1 MFRRLF
7 WFVLG
12 AVAGATA
19 VVWVRRKA
27 EAVAEKL
34 TPTAILAELRHVAI
48 ALWERLNDL
57 IRPETR
63 VDS

>member
-1 MFRRLF
+1 MFRRMF
-7 WFVLG
+7 WFILG

-34 TPTAILAELRHVAI
+34 TPSAILAELRTVAV
-48 ALWERLNDL
+48 ALWEKLLELRT
-57 IRPETR
+57 PEPPPAP
-63 VDS
+63 

>member
-12 AVAGATA
+12 VIAGATA

-48 ALWERLNDL
+48 VLWEKLNDSL
-57 IRPETR
+57 RPGTR
-63 VDS
+63 LDP